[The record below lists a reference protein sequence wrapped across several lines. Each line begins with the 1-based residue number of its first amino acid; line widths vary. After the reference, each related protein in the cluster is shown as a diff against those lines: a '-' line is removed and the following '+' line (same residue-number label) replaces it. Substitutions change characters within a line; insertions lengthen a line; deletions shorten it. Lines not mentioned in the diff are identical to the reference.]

1 MAAGGPHGLTRPHT
15 VQGRA
20 GSRALPPAGGAS
32 SGRRGAIRVRRDAGN
47 AAVRGPALLSW
58 LPPRPAA
65 GLRGLPLAAD
75 RIYNWQA
82 WMCHQALV
90 MWIARK
96 GEQPGWLLKS

>member
-1 MAAGGPHGLTRPHT
+1 M
-15 VQGRA
+15 
-20 GSRALPPAGGAS
+20 
-32 SGRRGAIRVRRDAGN
+32 
-47 AAVRGPALLSW
+47 RGPALLSW

-96 GEQPGWLLKS
+96 GEQPGWLLTS